1 MNDVMI
7 GILGLVVLLAL
18 FMTGI
23 ELSFAMAIIGFVGFS
38 YIRGFDSGINL
49 LATDI
54 FDILSNYGLT
64 VVPLFILMGQIAFN
78 AGIAKRLYNAA
89 DKFIGHVP
97 GGLAMATVAGATA
110 FKAICGSGPATA
122 ATFASVAVPEMDKF
136 GYGRKLSTGIVASV
150 GTLGIL
156 IPPSVALI
164 ILGILMEQS
173 IGKLFLAGVIP
184 GLILAL
190 FFMAVIYGWCKIN
203 PAMGPHGAKS
213 TWEARFASLP
223 EVLSVVVIFLL
234 VIGGLMEGFFT
245 PTEAGSVGTLAVLLF
260 VLFKK
265 DINFQGYVKS
275 LRESLRTACM
285 VSLLVTCS
293 AIFGHFLTATKIPM
307 IASDW
312 VAGLPL
318 NRYLIVI
325 LIALIYQIGGSF
337 IEDFAFMMLA
347 TPIFYPAVVRLGFDP
362 IWFAM
367 VISIN
372 LGIGCVLPPMAI
384 NVFIVKNITKES
396 FGVIYAGVYPFLIS
410 LVACGALL
418 FLFPQLA
425 TWLPNL
431 LMK

>member
-1 MNDVMI
+1 
-7 GILGLVVLLAL
+7 
-18 FMTGI
+18 
-23 ELSFAMAIIGFVGFS
+23 
-38 YIRGFDSGINL
+38 
-49 LATDI
+49 
-54 FDILSNYGLT
+54 
-64 VVPLFILMGQIAFN
+64 
-78 AGIAKRLYNAA
+78 
-89 DKFIGHVP
+89 
-97 GGLAMATVAGATA
+97 
-110 FKAICGSGPATA
+110 
-122 ATFASVAVPEMDKF
+122 MDKF

-156 IPPSVALI
+156 IPPSVVLI

-173 IGKLFLAGVIP
+173 IGKLFLAGVVP
-184 GLILAL
+184 GLIIAL
-190 FFMAVIYGWCKIN
+190 FFVAVIYGWCRIN
-203 PAMGPHGAKS
+203 PAMGPHGEKS
-213 TWEARFASLP
+213 TWKERFAALP
-223 EVLSVVVIFLL
+223 EVASVAMIFLL

-265 DINFQGYVKS
+265 DINLQGYVKS

-285 VSLLVTCS
+285 VSMLVTCS
-293 AIFGHFLTATKIPM
+293 AIFGHFLTATKITM
-307 IASDW
+307 LASDW

-318 NRYLIVI
+318 NRYLIII
-325 LIALIYQIGGSF
+325 LITLIYQIGGSF
-337 IEDFAFMMLA
+337 IEDFAFLMIA
-347 TPIFYPAVVRLGFDP
+347 TPIFYPAVVKLGFDP
-362 IWFAM
+362 IWFGM
-367 VISIN
+367 IISIN

-396 FGVIYAGVYPFLIS
+396 FGVIYGGVYPFLIS